1 MKSVYLFAAVALAAC
16 ASGASQ
22 RASIP
27 TSGDRNLI
35 TEEEIRSVPATNLYD
50 LIQKLRP
57 NMLRARGQSTL
68 GGSSTSDYPIVYV
81 DGRSYGDVGSLRSLI
96 PNQVSLVRYYEATD
110 AAGKFGMINAS
121 GVIDVTTRQ

>member
-1 MKSVYLFAAVALAAC
+1 MKGIYLFALTAVVAC
-16 ASGASQ
+16 ASSKTE

-27 TSGDRNLI
+27 TSSDRNLI
-35 TEEEIRSVPATNLYD
+35 TEEEIRAVPATNLYD
-50 LIQKLRP
+50 LVQKLRP
-57 NMLRARGQSTL
+57 NMLRSRGQSTL
-68 GGSSTSDYPIVYV
+68 GGSAISDYPVVYV

-96 PNQVSLVRYYEATD
+96 PNQVSMIRYYDATD